1 MPERCS
7 ARLTKNLIGRHAF
20 QHIGGNTLLMLHNL
34 PSPSLRKGDERGF
47 NHHHGERKMIRKAK
61 VDDIKEIQ
69 QLIKLYAPRGGILPR
84 SLSELYDHLRDF
96 FVFLQNRKV
105 VGICALHICWD
116 DLAEI
121 RSLAVKEEDQKK
133 GIGAK
138 LVRACLK
145 ESRLLGVKRVFAL
158 TYEPE
163 FFGRLGFKEV
173 DKTVLPHK
181 IWTDCLKCVKFPDC
195 DEVAV
200 LKEVG

>member
-1 MPERCS
+1 VKVRAKFLFS
-7 ARLTKNLIGRHAF
+7 I
-20 QHIGGNTLLMLHNL
+20 
-34 PSPSLRKGDERGF
+34 PSPVTITITKGK
-47 NHHHGERKMIRKAK
+47 KMIRKARL
-61 VDDIKEIQ
+61 DEIKEIQ
-69 QLIKLYAPRGGILPR
+69 RLIKLYAPRGGILPR

-96 FVFLQNRKV
+96 FVFIRNRKV
-105 VGICALHICWD
+105 IGICALHICWD

-121 RSLAVKEEDQKK
+121 RSLAVQEEDRNK

-138 LVRACLK
+138 LVKACLE

-163 FFGRLGFKEV
+163 FFERLGFKKV

-195 DEVAV
+195 DETAL
-200 LKEVG
+200 LKELD